1 MKVSESEEN
10 YDFQDSIARKYQLA
24 RQLFSVDVRGEAV
37 YWLNDAKKKAGKSE
51 SRGEFVSRAVS
62 FYVRHSPY
70 YNTKGRIAIL
80 EKKQKELLKNIA
92 GLQQVIRDQGVAL
105 AEGGGKNG

>member
-10 YDFQDSIARKYQLA
+10 YDFQDKIARQYAVA

-37 YWLNDAKKKAGKSE
+37 YWMNEAKKKAGRDG
-51 SRGEFVSRAVS
+51 SRGDFVSRAVA
-62 FYVRHSPY
+62 FYVRNSPY

-80 EKKQKELLKNIA
+80 EARQKELLANIA
-92 GLQQVIRDQGVAL
+92 GLQQVIKDAFANQ
-105 AEGGGKNG
+105 E